1 MEQEKSIFCF
11 FEKRPKYA
19 EQFAEQIKMKTLK
32 ALMAKGK
39 LKICAEWVGIMLPK
53 PPLRLDIKRGG
64 GFRIYTGG
72 EMQQVFGWS
81 QFAALSWENRLYTAK
96 DLFGESEW
104 AAWFFSRNMVKQG
117 G

>member
-39 LKICAEWVGIMLPK
+39 LKICAEWVGMTLETAQTHMNT
-53 PPLRLDIKRGG
+53 
-64 GFRIYTGG
+64 GF
-72 EMQQVFGWS
+72 
-81 QFAALSWENRLYTAK
+81 FARP
-96 DLFGESEW
+96 
-104 AAWFFSRNMVKQG
+104 
-117 G
+117 